1 MCNKKIF
8 FLSLG
13 LIALIAFNGNAQTR
27 IGSPYSRYGLGDLQS
42 NKYMRNIS
50 MGGISYGFRDST
62 SVNFTNPA
70 SYTEFDTT
78 SFVFETG
85 VNSQFVELSTND
97 QMQGSNYTSLSH
109 LVMGFPVNKWWG
121 ASIGLLPFSS
131 VGYKISDYETMPNVG
146 KIKYLYEGSGGLN
159 QFYVGNAFRIKDL
172 SVGFNAAY
180 IFGTLDKT
188 RTVSFPDSINILA
201 IRLRNST
208 LINNFLFT
216 YGVQYQKKL
225 NNGIKIGLGLVCS
238 ASTNLKARQDSLA
251 YRFIT
256 AGTGYESIK
265 DTIINTQNTK
275 GEIVLPMSI
284 GGGFTIGKS
293 DKWMVGMDYQTQG
306 WKNYSAFGEKDSLK
320 NSWMASVGAEFTPSH
335 TSISNYWKRVHYRI
349 GGRYNQTYLQ
359 LRDNQL
365 SEYAVSFG
373 LGFPLKR
380 SKTSINVGFELGQRG
395 TTENNLIKE
404 QFGRVIL
411 SFSIYEFWFYKK
423 KFD

>member
-1 MCNKKIF
+1 
-8 FLSLG
+8 
-13 LIALIAFNGNAQTR
+13 
-27 IGSPYSRYGLGDLQS
+27 
-42 NKYMRNIS
+42 MRNIS

-62 SVNFTNPA
+62 TVNFSNPA
-70 SYTEFDTT
+70 SYTAFDTM

-85 VNSQFVELSTND
+85 VNSHFVELSTND
-97 QMQGSNYTSLSH
+97 LSQGSNYTSLSH
-109 LVMGFPVNKWWG
+109 LVMGFPVTKWWG

-131 VGYKISDYETMPNVG
+131 VGYKISDYETQPSIG

-159 QFYVGNAFRIKDL
+159 QFYAGNAFRIKNL

-180 IFGTLDKT
+180 IFGTLDKL
-188 RTVSFPDSINILA
+188 RTVTFPDSVNILA
-201 IRLRNST
+201 VRLKNST

-216 YGVQYQKKL
+216 YGAQYHKKL
-225 NNGIKIGLGLVCS
+225 KNGLNIGLGVVCS
-238 ASTNLKARQDSLA
+238 ASTNLNARQDSLA
-251 YRFIT
+251 YRFFT
-256 AGTGYESIK
+256 AGTGYETIK
-265 DTIINTQNTK
+265 DTLINTQNTK
-275 GEIVLPMSI
+275 GKIVLPMSI

-293 DKWMVGMDYQTQG
+293 DSWLVGVDYQTQN

-320 NSWMASVGAEFTPSH
+320 NSWMASIGGEFTPNH
-335 TSISNYWKRVHYRI
+335 TSVSNYWKRVHYRI

-359 LRDNQL
+359 LRNNQL

-373 LGFPLKR
+373 FGFPLKR
-380 SKTSINVGFELGQRG
+380 TKTSINLGFELGQRG

-423 KFD
+423 KFE